1 MTLCGPYFG
10 LCFVHLCSVAR
21 EKRLAAPSRTT
32 PHKRK
37 AAPQGRRPGADLN
50 KNDMQTIAELAREY
64 PGVSIT
70 IAAADLLAFGEKLV
84 ADTMAAARQDEA
96 ARVKAASAEE
106 FISEADACRLLGVS
120 SQTLWR
126 WRKRG
131 YIESVSVGG
140 RIKYRKEECQR
151 ILSGEGA

>member
-1 MTLCGPYFG
+1 MDIT
-10 LCFVHLCSVAR
+10 
-21 EKRLAAPSRTT
+21 K
-32 PHKRK
+32 
-37 AAPQGRRPGADLN
+37 
-50 KNDMQTIAELAREY
+50 LAREY
-64 PGVSIT
+64 PGISIT
-70 IAAADLLAFGEKLV
+70 ITAADLVAFGEKLV
-84 ADTMAAARQDEA
+84 ADAMAAARQDEA

-131 YIESVSVGG
+131 YIESVLVGG

-151 ILSGEGA
+151 ILSNNFQDKLPR